1 MMRSFAPLLLAASAC
16 MVGPNFTKPKVE
28 LNASW
33 SESKDPRLRPNAA
46 ANIEWWKTF
55 NDPTLDQLID
65 LAYQQNLSLQ
75 AALLRI
81 DQARALVGLAVGNQ
95 WPQGGPSA
103 SGTTVRL
110 SSHGPGSFLPDRRF
124 SFYDVGFD
132 ATWEID
138 LWGKYRRAARAARA
152 EYQAAIS
159 SYDDVLVSVTA
170 EVARTYIE
178 VRRFETLI
186 ALAQQNEAV
195 QAEGLQIA
203 ESRFRN
209 GATSELDVAQAKNLL
224 ETTRASIPKL
234 QLGLVQTHNALSTLL
249 GRPTGFV
256 RTLLA
261 TPAAIPAP
269 PAQVAISVPGEML
282 RRRPDIR
289 AAEMRA
295 RAQCER
301 IGVAKADYYP
311 NFNLFG
317 FVGTQTSTGANN
329 GSTFTDLFASGS
341 LFGFAGGNLLLPL
354 LNYKRIHS
362 NVQLQDALYRQL
374 LVDYVDT
381 VLRAA
386 QEVEDNMTGYLRQQD
401 AEVFEQNAVD
411 AADNAVKLALTMYR
425 EGATDY
431 ERVLQTQRAL
441 LESQN
446 ELADTRASVITNLIA
461 LYKALGGGWEI
472 RLQPPRGR

>member
-1 MMRSFAPLLLAASAC
+1 
-16 MVGPNFTKPKVE
+16 
-28 LNASW
+28 
-33 SESKDPRLRPNAA
+33 
-46 ANIEWWKTF
+46 
-55 NDPTLDQLID
+55 
-65 LAYQQNLSLQ
+65 
-75 AALLRI
+75 
-81 DQARALVGLAVGNQ
+81 
-95 WPQGGPSA
+95 
-103 SGTTVRL
+103 
-110 SSHGPGSFLPDRRF
+110 
-124 SFYDVGFD
+124 
-132 ATWEID
+132 
-138 LWGKYRRAARAARA
+138 
-152 EYQAAIS
+152 
-159 SYDDVLVSVTA
+159 VTA